1 MAAPDPFESA
11 KLLIERAGEHVDD
24 FKRKCDEFF
33 KRKPYAQ
40 FVDTQSK
47 PGKELYKLRL
57 TEEIPVRWST
67 IVADAISNLRHALDH
82 AIGASA
88 RAAGATRLKAVYFPF
103 CGDAGELESTIRSI
117 AGTNKHQMLTGIL
130 TAADSINIHAMT
142 LFGSRDGLFIPG
154 WDSSKNELTYAETPV
169 GTELQYDLDVAFSV
183 AFGDVEIVGGERV
196 VPVLQKLGTKVLRI
210 VSQIE
215 AACRRGGYIT

>member
-1 MAAPDPFESA
+1 MLHFSDKQPFAFRANRRQTPGTRPRSKPVSPDRATMAAPDPFESA

-103 CGDAGELESTIRSI
+103 CGDAGELESTIRS
-117 AGTNKHQMLTGIL
+117 
-130 TAADSINIHAMT
+130 
-142 LFGSRDGLFIPG
+142 
-154 WDSSKNELTYAETPV
+154 
-169 GTELQYDLDVAFSV
+169 
-183 AFGDVEIVGGERV
+183 
-196 VPVLQKLGTKVLRI
+196 
-210 VSQIE
+210 
-215 AACRRGGYIT
+215 